1 MVTDT
6 SHKKHPN
13 HSAAPAAIK
22 CPIGNSCAISPAY
35 KIFRFVK
42 CRELNATV
50 PCPYALKLEAE
61 TYCALLL
68 TSGS

>member
-6 SHKKHPN
+6 SLKKHPN
-13 HSAAPAAIK
+13 HSPASEADK

-42 CRELNATV
+42 CRELHAAA
-50 PCPYALKLEAE
+50 PCPYALRLEAE